1 VIIDEDNELM
11 HYGILRRSGR
21 YPWGSGG
28 PENAGR
34 SQDQRNRS
42 FLDYVE
48 KLKGDGLS
56 EKEIA
61 QGMGLSSTTEL
72 RNYKSI
78 ARNAVKQADIA
89 MAQGLAKRGWSN
101 VKIGERMGK
110 NESTVRSLLS
120 QSQQDKSKVLHSTAE
135 FIKGRV
141 DKDKYVDVGTGT
153 EQFIG
158 VSRTKLNTAVA
169 MLKDEGYTIHYIKI
183 PQLGVRGNQTT
194 QVVLAAPKTP
204 YSEVY
209 ANRAQVKQMIAL
221 TPDRGRSMFDT
232 KPPIPISSS
241 RVGIKYKDEGGAA
254 LDGVIHVRPGVP
266 DVSMGHNTYAQVR
279 IAVDGTHYIK
289 GMAIYNP
296 DLPKGVDL
304 LFHTNKDNTGNKMD
318 ALKPVEKDKHNPFGS
333 TIRDQIF
340 DKDGKLTSVM
350 NIVNPEGVWDTW
362 NNRLSSQMLSKQSPK
377 LAKEQLDMTYEKK
390 KMQLDEIMAMTNPA
404 VRVKLLNTF
413 ADSADSAAVHL
424 HAAAMPR
431 QRSQVLLPI
440 GSMKDNEIYAP
451 NYRNGERVV
460 LIRHPHG
467 GKFEI
472 PELVVNNRNKE
483 ARRVLGALTDAVGI
497 NAKVAAHLSG
507 ADFDGDHV
515 LVIPNNNP
523 HKKIQTENPLAG
535 LKDFDPIAEF
545 PGYPG
550 MPKMTDDR
558 KGFEMGSVSNLITDM
573 TIKGANNAELAR
585 AVRHSMV
592 VIDAQKH
599 DLNYKHSAEKNG
611 IKDLKKRYQS
621 EPGKSNTGASTL
633 ISRATARKD
642 VPKRKGFTVD
652 PVSGKKVW
660 KETGESWVDASGKT
674 VFRKERSKK
683 LAETDDAFSLS
694 SGTPIEKVYAT
705 HSNRLKAL
713 ANEARLAALHTKPI
727 PYDPSAKKAYAP
739 EVASLTAKLN
749 LALRNRPLER
759 QAQLI
764 ANATSSAKRESN
776 PHWDADDIK
785 KMESVELKKA
795 RIRTGAEKQDIII
808 TPSEW
813 AAIQAGAISNHQ
825 LTQILNK
832 ANLDTVKKLAAPR
845 ENKVMTS
852 AKQRRAASMLA
863 SGYTQAEVADALG
876 VSLSTLKSDLLRE
889 E

>member
-1 VIIDEDNELM
+1 MIIDEDNELM
-11 HYGILRRSGR
+11 HYGILRKSGR

-28 PENAGR
+28 TQN
-34 SQDQRNRS
+34 QRNKS
-42 FLDYVE
+42 FLDHVDA
-48 KLKGDGLS
+48 LAAQGLS
-56 EKEIA
+56 QVDIA
-61 QGMGLSSTTEL
+61 KGLGLNSTTEL

-78 ARNAVKQADIA
+78 ARNGIKQADISQ
-89 MAQGLAKRGWSN
+89 AQRLKAKGLSN
-101 VKIGERMGK
+101 VAIGERMGK

-120 QSQQDKSKVLHSTAE
+120 QSQQDKATVLHSTAE
-135 FIKGRV
+135 FLKGKV
-141 DKDKYVDVGTGT
+141 AEHSYIDVGTGT
-153 EQFIG
+153 EQFMGI
-158 VSRTKLNTAVA
+158 SRTKLNTAVA
-169 MLKDEGYTIHYIKI
+169 VLKDEGYTIHYIKI
-183 PQLGVRGNQTT
+183 PQIGVRGNQTT
-194 QVVLAAPKTP
+194 QVVLAGPKTP

-209 ANRAQVKQMIAL
+209 ANRSQVQQIAAL
-221 TPDRGRSMFDT
+221 TPDRGRTMFGI
-232 KPPIPISSS
+232 KPPISVSSS
-241 RVGIKYKDEGGAA
+241 RVAIKYKEDGGAA

-266 DVSMGHNTYAQVR
+266 DLSMGNNTYAQVR

-304 LFHTNKDNTGNKMD
+304 LFHTNKEAGGNKLD
-318 ALKPVEKDKHNPFGS
+318 ALKPVEKDKRNPFGS

-340 DKDGKLTSVM
+340 DEKGKLTSVM

-377 LAKEQLDMTYEKK
+377 LAKEQLDMTFEKK

-424 HAAAMPR
+424 HAAALPR

-451 NYRNGERVV
+451 NYRNGEKVV

-472 PELVVNNRNKE
+472 PELVVNNRNRE

-497 NAKVAAHLSG
+497 NAKVAQHLSG

-515 LVIPNNNP
+515 LVIPNNNA
-523 HKKIQTENPLAG
+523 HKKIQTESPLAG
-535 LKDFDPIAEF
+535 LKDFDPIASF

-550 MPKMTDDR
+550 MKKMTADR

-592 VIDAQKH
+592 VIDAEKH
-599 DLNYKHSAEKNG
+599 GLNWKHSAEVNG
-611 IKDLKKRYQS
+611 IRDLKKRYQTT
-621 EPGKSNTGASTL
+621 PGKANTGASTL
-633 ISRATARKD
+633 ISKATARID
-642 VPKRKGFTVD
+642 VPKRKGFSVD
-652 PVSGKKVW
+652 PASGRKVF
-660 KETGESWVDASGKT
+660 KETGESWVNAAGKT
-674 VFRKERSKK
+674 VFRKERSQK

-705 HSNRLKAL
+705 HSNKLKAL
-713 ANEARLAALHTKPI
+713 ANEARLAATHTKPI

-739 EVASLTAKLN
+739 EVASLTSKLN

-785 KMESVELKKA
+785 KMEFVELEKA
-795 RIRTGAEKQDIII
+795 RIRTGAQKQDIII

-863 SGYTQAEVADALG
+863 AGYTQAEVADALG